1 MTKCE
6 WCDEMFDPAK
16 RNQTNAITTYN
27 PETGLYSNGKTPKY
41 CSHKCANRFAER
53 KRQSRGEGARLNDKQ
68 RAERRKLKKKCDEC
82 GKEMLAYRHECPNR
96 ILNYCSYGAK
106 SCESKARMREQKG
119 SPQYEAH
126 LARCRQRTKENQKK
140 EHGRNCVQCGEWFK
154 FTIGVRKYKKVS
166 KAEALAKGGSRD
178 WAGRVE
184 ESIPFI
190 YSSQKYCNMKCYNLA
205 MRIAAKKWARPL
217 VEKVQRVCNRPG
229 CSNTFTTTKG
239 RLNSSYKPRRY
250 CSQACSV
257 KHYREL
263 HPEMVEKNY
272 LRHLNKIRNNRE
284 AQLKRNTYMR
294 LLRKTS
300 PSYAMACRLRGRV
313 RSALIEAG
321 QKKRLSTAELVGCSF
336 DDLVIH
342 VESKFTAG
350 MNWDVFLKS
359 GGEIHID
366 HIMPCAAFDLTKE
379 EEQRECFHWSN
390 LQPLWAV
397 DNMKK
402 GKKIV

>member
-1 MTKCE
+1 
-6 WCDEMFDPAK
+6 MFDPTK
-16 RNQTNAITTYN
+16 RNQTNHISTYN
-27 PETGLYSNGKTPKY
+27 PETGTYSNGKRPKY
-41 CSHKCANRFAER
+41 CSTKCAQRFAER
-53 KRQSRGEGARLNDKQ
+53 KRQSRGEGARLNDEQ

-82 GKEMLAYRHECPNR
+82 GKEMLAYRYECPNKM
-96 ILNYCSYGAK
+96 LNYCSYGAK
-106 SCESKARMREQKG
+106 SCESKARMRKQKK
-119 SPQYEAH
+119 SPEYEAH
-126 LARCRQRTKENQKK
+126 LARCRQKTKENQKK

-154 FTIGVRKYKKVS
+154 FTIGVRTYKKVS
-166 KAEALAKGGSRD
+166 EAESLAKVGSRD

-184 ESIPFI
+184 KSIPFI
-190 YSSQKYCNMKCYNLA
+190 YSSQKYCNKKCYTLA
-205 MRIAAKKWARPL
+205 MRIAAKSWAKPL
-217 VEKVQRVCNRPG
+217 VEKVQAVCKRPE

-239 RLNSSYKPRRY
+239 RLNRSHNPKRY

-272 LRHLNKIRNNRE
+272 LRHLNRMRNNRE

-294 LLRKTS
+294 TLRKTS
-300 PSYAMACRLRGRV
+300 PSYAVACRLRGRV
-313 RSALIEAG
+313 RDALMLESG
-321 QKKRLSTAELVGCSF
+321 LKKRMSTEELVGCSF

-342 VESKFTAG
+342 IESKFTAG

-359 GGEIHID
+359 GGKIHID
-366 HIMPCAAFDLTKE
+366 HIMPCAAFDLTNE

-397 DNMKK
+397 DNLKK